1 VRSRPG
7 FIPPKQGCEHL
18 TRTVDPRLKKP
29 LSEAETEIMR
39 PLTFVAAAVAALA
52 CSGTAVGQSLP
63 QHGFLVF
70 KDSRPG
76 ATTEVRAW
84 GTGRLVFSG
93 KSLKL
98 KVKKHN
104 SAACQDDSFAVAG
117 PFWHGS
123 TDYLVNVDSTPSYMN
138 ETKAL
143 NNLKDAAR
151 AWEHFDTDCKKAKEN
166 PKDKVK
172 YRTDY
177 DGKTRREP
185 TLVTELTGDGVNT
198 VGWTSLAGTVCDGA
212 TACVVFE
219 YEDDEILESDLAM
232 EEDLTRYGFQDFW
245 TTDDST
251 WFNDVGGRWAISDV
265 ATHEFGHFAG
275 LDHVLESPDLTMFP
289 FVHDGAQT
297 LGLGDMLGIQALY

>member
-1 VRSRPG
+1 
-7 FIPPKQGCEHL
+7 
-18 TRTVDPRLKKP
+18 

-84 GTGRLVFSG
+84 GTGRLVFAG
-93 KSLKL
+93 TSLKW
-98 KVKKHN
+98 KAKKHN
-104 SAACQDDSFAVAG
+104 SAACQDDSFVVAG
-117 PFWHGS
+117 PFWHRFEG
-123 TDYLVNVDSTPSYMN
+123 YLVNVDSTPSYLR
-138 ETKAL
+138 ESKAL
-143 NNLKDAAR
+143 DDLKDAAR
-151 AWEHFDTDCKKAKEN
+151 AWEHFDTDCKKPKEN

-232 EEDLTRYGFQDFW
+232 EEDLTRYGFLDFW
-245 TTDDST
+245 STDDTT